1 MATKKK
7 KKKKSSKKKKKKN
20 SISKTNQKL
29 LAKAEALKKIT
40 EHNRDYLSLN
50 LTIPLGSNAL
60 KNVHTNQ
67 WLFTNLPK
75 EFDLANWTIIA
86 NALNSSTNRYSGY
99 IKNRWYI
106 DGVDINVE
114 VGGKAEMKLS
124 LNAFASSIQS
134 YVNNYKDMTKAYT
147 SAKSNKTKTTNKT
160 SNKNKNKNK
169 TNAVKKKN
177 GKNTSLKGGE
187 GKFIDD
193 LVKKICGHE
202 TDALEKAK
210 LIHKH
215 IQKRERYSYYS
226 DSKYHSAK
234 TCYQNIKHL
243 NCADMSRLTASMMR
257 SAGID
262 CYVVHATCHY
272 YTVIKYKGK
281 LYCSDNAS
289 TNATGRPFNKY
300 WKGRDCHNGET
311 VWFKGKSSYYAVCGK
326 NPCS

>member
-1 MATKKK
+1 MAKK

-134 YVNNYKDMTKAYT
+134 YADNFKDMKKAYT
-147 SAKSNKTKTTNKT
+147 SAKSKKNKTTGKS
-160 SNKNKNKNK
+160 SNKNKNKTK
-169 TNAVKKKN
+169 AVKKKN
-177 GKNTSLKGGE
+177 SKNTSLKGGE

-202 TDALEKAK
+202 TDDLKKAK
-210 LIHKH
+210 LIHEHLRK
-215 IQKRERYSYYS
+215 KERYSYYECT
-226 DSKYHSAK
+226 KYSTPK
-234 TCYQNIKHL
+234 KCYENIKHL

-262 CYVVHATCHY
+262 CYVVHSTCHF
-272 YTVIKYKGK
+272 YTVLKIGGK

-289 TNATGRPFNKY
+289 SNSTGRQFNYY
-300 WKGRDCHNGET
+300 WQGSSCHSGYT
-311 VWFKGKSSYYAVCGK
+311 AKFKGKSSYYAKCGK
-326 NPCS
+326 VPSC